1 MFFRVY
7 DYKFLELDR
16 VHGNW
21 LFRNRYYDFYTY
33 LYIGRSYLR
42 ESRLDVLF
50 PKRTLVVYNPIIKY
64 RPYLF
69 PEFSYPEEWT
79 HERTRGIAYLSQGWL
94 KDDI

>member
-1 MFFRVY
+1 MKICYYIFCDDPKIFIFLYYWVTQVMFFRVY

-50 PKRTLVVYNPIIKY
+50 PKKNSCCI
-64 RPYLF
+64 
-69 PEFSYPEEWT
+69 
-79 HERTRGIAYLSQGWL
+79 
-94 KDDI
+94 

>member
-7 DYKFLELDR
+7 DYNFLKLER

-21 LFRNRYYDFYTY
+21 LYRHRCFDFYEY
-33 LYIGRSYLR
+33 LFIGRSYLR

-50 PKRTLVVYNPIIKY
+50 PKRTFVVYNPLIKY
-64 RPYLF
+64 RPFLF

-79 HERTRGIAYLSQGWL
+79 YERTRGVPFLGQG
-94 KDDI
+94 